1 MWAVWLNVW
10 RKVEKGEK
18 RKKTKC
24 EGLAFVA
31 EEKRKEKKKEGK
43 WVGLVWVG
51 CRGKV
56 PINKL

>member
-18 RKKTKC
+18 RKKTKG

-31 EEKRKEKKKEGK
+31 EEKWKEKKKKGGNGLG
-43 WVGLVWVG
+43 WV
-51 CRGKV
+51 
-56 PINKL
+56 

>member
-31 EEKRKEKKKEGK
+31 EEKRKEKKKKKGHGLG
-43 WVGLVWVG
+43 WFGLGVGAR
-51 CRGKV
+51 CQ
-56 PINKL
+56 